1 MKLNKKKWIFK
12 KGKNSNYEEKKSG
25 TNLSIKKKTKMNFRK
40 RNKSSNKKII
50 NKETIIKELPHENS
64 INLYRIK
71 FN

>member
-1 MKLNKKKWIFK
+1 MTIQKEKIQILKKKNQEQI
-12 KGKNSNYEEKKSG
+12 YQ
-25 TNLSIKKKTKMNFRK
+25 LKKKTKLNFRK

>member
-1 MKLNKKKWIFK
+1 MKLNKKNEYS

-25 TNLSIKKKTKMNFRK
+25 INLSIKKKTKLNFRK

>member
-1 MKLNKKKWIFK
+1 
-12 KGKNSNYEEKKSG
+12 
-25 TNLSIKKKTKMNFRK
+25 MNFRK